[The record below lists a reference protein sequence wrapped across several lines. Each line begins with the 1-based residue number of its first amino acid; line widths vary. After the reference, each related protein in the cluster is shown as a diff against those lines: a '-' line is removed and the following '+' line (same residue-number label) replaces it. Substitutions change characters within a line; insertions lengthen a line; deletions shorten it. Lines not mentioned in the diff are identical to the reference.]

1 MDSLVDDFIEHD
13 SVMEMESHQ
22 NKVRRISKIDD
33 QCITFDKSE
42 FLKIQFNESQE
53 KYESVFAESRLATE
67 MTQRS
72 IRIST
77 FGDEPDLN
85 FERSVD
91 KITANDLVKSEVYK
105 APNQK
110 QVQATAKIT
119 QKD

>member
-1 MDSLVDDFIEHD
+1 
-13 SVMEMESHQ
+13 
-22 NKVRRISKIDD
+22 
-33 QCITFDKSE
+33 
-42 FLKIQFNESQE
+42 
-53 KYESVFAESRLATE
+53 

-91 KITANDLVKSEVYK
+91 KINANDLVKSEVYK

-119 QKD
+119 LED